1 MSTPSP
7 GALDARPGGAG
18 RSISRTRLAGRV
30 SDALESGSLIITAGA
45 GFGKTTILDQALG
58 GTEMPVAWINCSERE
73 RGPGILVMRIVNA
86 ISEATPGA
94 SDALAE
100 RLVTGIEPIDPVA
113 AMRELLAELS
123 RLLVE
128 PLVLVV
134 DEAEHL
140 DGADGSLR
148 LVAEMIRA
156 ELPRLHVAVATRRTL
171 DLRVAKP
178 RAAGHLVDLSAA
190 DLVFDGEE
198 CTALLRARTEGE
210 PSRERVDAVMEAT
223 EGWPLGIALMAA
235 AVERGKG
242 GEADAVRTNLSSTPD
257 LRAYLSEELLD
268 SLDPGLRAAAIDS
281 SVARLVTAEVA
292 AALDLPKDFA
302 ERLER
307 AGMLVR
313 PLGGERGFAYH
324 PLLREFLQESLRDE
338 REPEER
344 RRLHAAV
351 APAVAEGGDA
361 IGAIEHWLE
370 AESWPDAVAA
380 IEREGLTLV
389 KTNPAML
396 RRWISSMP
404 MEVSTQPTI
413 QALHGQL
420 EWIAG
425 DNAKAIEMLRSAIR
439 GFRDQPNAPADWLA
453 RSVLADALFAT
464 GRLDEMD
471 EVVEGWN
478 EPSAAPAGGL
488 APAAVAY
495 AAVVLAAYGRFDE
508 SDRLV
513 SEAKEHPDA
522 AFLEPLDGLRLAF
535 RDGPRGDLD
544 AALKRLKAAD
554 LEMER
559 FDPLNRRA
567 HVLGAVAAIELDRG
581 YPEESLRLWLQI
593 REMSASLPPVLVD
606 ATHAWCAFLH
616 GLAGRLADAESE
628 IGRHRRGETG
638 YRAFIA
644 ELAPAVVASLRGDA
658 AETLAHADRALA
670 SVEGGP
676 VMFRYWVGADLV
688 PALAAVGSVDR
699 AREVLADTLS
709 DVDEALP
716 GELGYQPRGRL
727 LGLRAWLHHL
737 DGDPESAHADLLAC
751 QLESGDALPFVLRRE
766 WVRLEPVIWDALER
780 GAVEPQPLIDEVASA
795 FPEGLQLLPFLD
807 HPDVG
812 VRRAALGPALNSGSP
827 EALAHLKRLEKDSDE
842 GMAEAARRAA
852 DRLAA
857 SMPALRFEV
866 LGGFAVRRGSWRV
879 EEGGWGRPID
889 ARLMRFLL
897 VHLDEPVVED
907 LIFEALWPGLAAS
920 SARRS
925 LQVAVSRVRRLL
937 DPPHAEESIVQSAD
951 RTYRLALGNGDTVDA
966 EEFRSAA
973 ELALAE
979 RGEDRL
985 RLLER
990 ARSLWGGEALPEERY
1005 SDWAASYRERLT
1017 DRHVAVLTALI
1028 ESYLGAGEHIE
1039 AADAARELA
1048 DLDPLN
1054 EEGHRALMT
1063 SYARSGRRGHAL
1075 RQYLEC
1081 RRALVDSLGVEPAQA
1096 TSRLQARI
1104 LAGEG
1109 V

>member
-7 GALDARPGGAG
+7 GALDAHAETPG
-18 RSISRTRLAGRV
+18 RSIERTRLAGRV
-30 SDALESGSLIITAGA
+30 GDALESGSLIITAGA
-45 GFGKTTILDQALG
+45 GFGKTTILDQALRG
-58 GTEMPVAWINCSERE
+58 GAAPVAWINCSEQE
-73 RGPGILVMRIVNA
+73 RAPGVLVMRIVEA

-94 SDALAE
+94 ADALAE
-100 RLVTGIEPIDPVA
+100 RLVTGIEPIDPVS
-113 AMRELLAELS
+113 AMRELIAELS

-156 ELPRLHVAVATRRTL
+156 ELSRLRVAVATRRTL

-178 RAAGHLVDLSAA
+178 RAAGLLTELSAA
-190 DLVFDGEE
+190 DLVFAGEE
-198 CTALLRARTEGE
+198 CAALMRSRKRLD
-210 PSRERVDAVMEAT
+210 PSEAQVNAVMEAT

-235 AVERGKG
+235 LVDRGG
-242 GEADAVRTNLSSTPD
+242 SSDAETARVNLSSTPD
-257 LRAYLSEELLD
+257 LRSYLSEELLD
-268 SLDPGLRAAAIDS
+268 SLDPELRNAAIDS
-281 SVARLVTAEVA
+281 SVATVITPEVA
-292 AALDLPKDFA
+292 AALELRDDFA
-302 ERLER
+302 DRLER
-307 AGMLVR
+307 AGMLLR
-313 PLGGERGFAYH
+313 TLGGDRGFAYH
-324 PLLREFLQESLRDE
+324 PLLREFLHE
-338 REPEER
+338 RFREERGASDR

-351 APAVAEGGDA
+351 APAVAEDGDS

-370 AESWPDAVAA
+370 AESWQDAVSA
-380 IEREGLTLV
+380 IERDGLALV
-389 KTNPAML
+389 KTNPAAL
-396 RRWISSMP
+396 RRWISLMP

-420 EWIAG
+420 EWTAG

-439 GFRDQPNAPADWLA
+439 GFRAQPNAPADWLA

-478 EPSAAPAGGL
+478 DPAAAPAGPL
-488 APAAVAY
+488 APAAVMY
-495 AAVVLAAYGRFDE
+495 AAVVLAAYSRFDE
-508 SDRLV
+508 SDRLA
-513 SEAKEHPDA
+513 SEAREHPDA

-544 AALKRLKAAD
+544 AVLKRLQEAEIE
-554 LEMER
+554 LER
-559 FDPLNRRA
+559 FDPLNRHA
-567 HVLGAVAAIELDRG
+567 HLLGGVAAIELDRG

-593 REMSASLPPVLVD
+593 RELSAGLPPVLVD

-616 GLAGRLADAESE
+616 ALAGRLAEAESE
-628 IGRHRRGETG
+628 LGRHRREETG
-638 YRAFIA
+638 HRAFIA
-644 ELAPAVVASLRGDA
+644 DLAPAVVASLRGDA
-658 AETLAHADRALA
+658 AETLAHAERALA
-670 SVEGGP
+670 RVEGGP
-676 VMFRYWVGADLV
+676 VMFRYWVGADLI
-688 PALAAVGSVDR
+688 PALVAVGSLDR
-699 AREVLADTLS
+699 AHEVLAETLAG
-709 DVDEALP
+709 VDESLP
-716 GELGYQPRGRL
+716 GPVGCQPRGRGL
-727 LGLRAWLHHL
+727 ALRAWLHHVEGNP
-737 DGDPESAHADLLAC
+737 DGVDADLSAC
-751 QLESGDALPFVLRRE
+751 IRESGDALRFTLRRE

-780 GAVEPQPLIDEVASA
+780 GAVEPEPLIGEVASA

-807 HPDVG
+807 HPDAK
-812 VRRAALGPALNSGSP
+812 VRRAALGPALSSGSP

-842 GMAEAARRAA
+842 EMAEAAQRAG

-857 SMPALRFEV
+857 SMPPLHFEM
-866 LGGFAVRRGSWRV
+866 LGTFGVRRGSWRV

-889 ARLMRFLL
+889 AKLVRFLL
-897 VHLDEPVVED
+897 VHLEEPVVED

-937 DPPHAEESIVQSAD
+937 DPPHAAESIIQSVD
-951 RTYRLALGNGDTVDA
+951 RTYRLALGEKNVVDA

-979 RGEDRL
+979 QGGDRL

-990 ARSLWGGEALPEERY
+990 ARSLWGGEPLPEERY
-1005 SDWAASYRERLT
+1005 SDWATSYRERIA

-1028 ESYLGAGEHIE
+1028 GAYLGAGEDAE
-1039 AADAARELA
+1039 AADAARELV

-1054 EEGHRALMT
+1054 EEGHRALM
-1063 SYARSGRRGHAL
+1063 SAYARSGRRGHAL

-1081 RRALVDSLGVEPAQA
+1081 RRALVDSLGVEPDEA

-1104 LAGEG
+1104 LAGEA